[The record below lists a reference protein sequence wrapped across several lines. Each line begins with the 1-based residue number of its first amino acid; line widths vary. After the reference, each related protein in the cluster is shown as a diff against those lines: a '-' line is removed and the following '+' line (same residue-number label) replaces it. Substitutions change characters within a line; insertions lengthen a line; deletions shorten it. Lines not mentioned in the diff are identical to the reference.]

1 MKFLDKLKKTLWN
14 SFFGKPERES
24 KTRSKAAKKSK
35 PARKKKPVKKAPPK
49 LKLKKPAKIVP
60 AKAAKVKPAPKLKV
74 KPAPV
79 PLPKVKQTAVKAPV
93 RIKAQPKPALPASKP
108 ELPPGNLVGQV
119 THFFPQV
126 KVAAIK
132 IKAKNLSVGDE
143 ILIKG
148 VTTNF
153 KTKIDSM
160 QINRVPV
167 TQAPKGSEI
176 GILVKKRVREG
187 DEVFKL

>member
-14 SFFGKPERES
+14 SFFGKPERE
-24 KTRSKAAKKSK
+24 TK
-35 PARKKKPVKKAPPK
+35 PRKKNVKKTKPVRKRKTSKKTAPK
-49 LKLKKPAKIVP
+49 LKLKKPVKPVP
-60 AKAAKVKPAPKLKV
+60 GKTVKVKPAPKV
-74 KPAPV
+74 KAAKSS
-79 PLPKVKQTAVKAPV
+79 PLPKVKPVSVKTAVRVKAVP
-93 RIKAQPKPALPASKP
+93 QPALQPQKP
-108 ELPPGNLVGQV
+108 ELPPGILVGQV

-153 KTKIDSM
+153 KTRIDSM